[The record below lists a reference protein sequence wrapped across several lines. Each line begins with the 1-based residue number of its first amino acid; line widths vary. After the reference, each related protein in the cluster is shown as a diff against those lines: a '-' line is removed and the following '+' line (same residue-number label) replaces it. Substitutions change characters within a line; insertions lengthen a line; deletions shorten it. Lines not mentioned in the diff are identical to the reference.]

1 MLHKIWKKYKY
12 KRTHSFNNIKMEKQ
26 QQKTQNGKEIKNKLT
41 QQQKKRRKK
50 KTAAA
55 KG

>member
-26 QQKTQNGKEIKNKLT
+26 QQKKVEWEGDKKEAYT
-41 QQQKKRRKK
+41 TTK
-50 KTAAA
+50 KT
-55 KG
+55 